1 MSRPASEPAAGLLPI
16 GRVSLSAAD
25 AESELSL
32 AAPVFAE
39 QHKRLWSTDH
49 HELGKRADLSEIPL
63 TQCHSIT
70 PSHSIQSDLQ
80 RGEWLL

>member
-1 MSRPASEPAAGLLPI
+1 MSRPAPEPAARLLQS

-39 QHKRLWSTDH
+39 LHKRL
-49 HELGKRADLSEIPL
+49 
-63 TQCHSIT
+63 
-70 PSHSIQSDLQ
+70 
-80 RGEWLL
+80 

>member
-1 MSRPASEPAAGLLPI
+1 MSRPAPEPAAGLLQS

-39 QHKRLWSTDH
+39 LHKRLRSTDH
-49 HELGKRADLSEIPL
+49 HELGNRTDLSETPL

-70 PSHSIQSDLQ
+70 LKQLHPI
-80 RGEWLL
+80 

>member
-39 QHKRLWSTDH
+39 QHKRL
-49 HELGKRADLSEIPL
+49 
-63 TQCHSIT
+63 
-70 PSHSIQSDLQ
+70 
-80 RGEWLL
+80 